1 METSPPPRAVLI
13 TGCSTGIGRAAALRL
28 AAAGYRVYAT
38 ARDVSTLSLLETAGC
53 RVLALDVTS
62 GPSMEQAVVTVT
74 AECGSLYALVNNAG
88 YSQSGA
94 LETLPIE
101 KVRRQLETNVVGPL
115 RLAQLVLPGM
125 RQAGRGRIVN
135 ISSMAGRLT
144 FPGGG
149 AYHASKFALEAWSD
163 VLRFEVAPSGVD
175 VVIIEPGAIRTE
187 FAKTVARNMPGATPA
202 AASSYDAAAREPG
215 APAGSDPYAAYNAA
229 VDRATTDA
237 YERGLLYRLGGEP
250 DDVARVIEQ
259 CLSAARPRTRY
270 RVTKGASL
278 LIAIRR
284 LLPDR
289 LWDALMRNQSP
300 AINAALPGGR

>member
-1 METSPPPRAVLI
+1 L
-13 TGCSTGIGRAAALRL
+13 G
-28 AAAGYRVYAT
+28 
-38 ARDVSTLSLLETAGC
+38 LLETAGC

-62 GPSMEQAVVTVT
+62 AQSMEQAVT
-74 AECGSLYALVNNAG
+74 AITEECGSLYALVNNAG

-94 LETLPIE
+94 LETLAIE
-101 KVRRQLETNVVGPL
+101 KVRRQFETNVVGPL

-135 ISSMAGRLT
+135 ISSMGGRLT

-187 FAKTVARNMPGATPA
+187 FAKTVARNMPGAPPPA
-202 AASSYDAAAREPG
+202 GASSDAATREPG

-229 VDRATTDA
+229 VDRATTGA

-259 CLSAARPRTRY
+259 CLTVARPRTRY
-270 RVTKGASL
+270 RVTPGASL

-284 LLPDR
+284 LLTDR
-289 LWDALMRNQSP
+289 LWDALMRSQNR
-300 AINAALPGGR
+300 AIDTALPGGR

>member
-1 METSPPPRAVLI
+1 METSTPPRAVLV
-13 TGCSTGIGRAAALRL
+13 TGCSTGIGRATAFRL

-62 GPSMEQAVVTVT
+62 EPSMEQAVMTIT

-94 LETLPIE
+94 LETLSIE
-101 KVRRQLETNVVGPL
+101 KVRRQFETNVMGPL

-135 ISSMAGRLT
+135 ISSMGGRLT

-163 VLRFEVAPSGVD
+163 VLRFEVAHSGID
-175 VVIIEPGAIRTE
+175 VVVIEPGAIRTE
-187 FAKTVARNMPGATPA
+187 FAKTVARNMPGA
-202 AASSYDAAAREPG
+202 
-215 APAGSDPYAAYNAA
+215 APADALSGADPYAAYNAA
-229 VDRATTDA
+229 VDRATTGA

-250 DDVARVIEQ
+250 DDVARAIEQ
-259 CLSAARPRTRY
+259 CLTAARPRTRY
-270 RVTKGASL
+270 RVTPSASL

-289 LWDALMRNQSP
+289 LWDALMRNQNR
-300 AINAALPGGR
+300 AIDTALPGRR